1 MAVEPASLSQAQSV
15 RRLSRR
21 EPYPGRRRRIRQ
33 RDKFLGEVDLD
44 LPTAC
49 RGVSV
54 CPARLT
60 FSGLAMDPT
69 ASLFSAQLLPPPLA
83 SIDPAERL
91 GIDLSSLRTDEDFLQ
106 VLTSVLT
113 AIPRGEITPAE
124 GAQIAERVDARL
136 RASRRLPRLMRR
148 PAIQTSPGPSDTVIS
163 EHRNPCEK
171 TMTDDAAWPLAQHVC
186 RTGYADLPA
195 SAVESARR
203 DILDTFGCMLGGSG
217 SPGIDELFAVIAR
230 WGGREESRV
239 LLRGTRLP
247 AAQAALLNA
256 SMGHALDFDDTL
268 DTGGSIHPGVSVLGS
283 VLAVCDSLGGV
294 SGRDLLLVVALG
306 LDVSCRIALAS
317 TLDRGWHRTAAIGVF
332 GATAA
337 ADKLIVLTPEQML
350 AAFGIAYS
358 HAAGNRQCILDG
370 ALTKRMQAG
379 QAASAGVFSALL
391 AQTGFTGARNIFN
404 GRFGLLEL
412 YQPNGYDASVLLRD
426 LGTGFRGEALSYK
439 PYPCGRPLHAAIDAA
454 LAARARLNIE
464 RPDDIEAVTIEA
476 DPAGHTEQFGRG
488 PAKRRPTQ
496 VVEAQFAQPFLV
508 ATALVHGK
516 VGIAEVDGLGD
527 ASVLALSDRFAGVAR
542 DQRPRGSLSIT
553 VQRTDGRSVT
563 VEASDP
569 IGSPAK
575 PLTNAQLETKF
586 RDCARNA
593 VQPLS
598 DESVD
603 GVLAAIGRFE
613 TLPDAQE
620 LMTAFAG

>member
-1 MAVEPASLSQAQSV
+1 
-15 RRLSRR
+15 
-21 EPYPGRRRRIRQ
+21 
-33 RDKFLGEVDLD
+33 
-44 LPTAC
+44 
-49 RGVSV
+49 
-54 CPARLT
+54 
-60 FSGLAMDPT
+60 
-69 ASLFSAQLLPPPLA
+69 
-83 SIDPAERL
+83 
-91 GIDLSSLRTDEDFLQ
+91 
-106 VLTSVLT
+106 
-113 AIPRGEITPAE
+113 
-124 GAQIAERVDARL
+124 
-136 RASRRLPRLMRR
+136 
-148 PAIQTSPGPSDTVIS
+148 
-163 EHRNPCEK
+163 
-171 TMTDDAAWPLAQHVC
+171 MTDDAAWPLAQHVC
-186 RTGYADLPA
+186 RTGYVDLPV

-239 LLRGTRLP
+239 LLRGARLP
-247 AAQAALLNA
+247 APQAALLNA

-294 SGRDLLLVVALG
+294 TGRDALLAVALG
-306 LDVSCRIALAS
+306 LDISCRIALAS

-337 ADKLIVLTPEQML
+337 AGKLIALTPEQML
-350 AAFGIAYS
+350 ASFGIAYS

-370 ALTKRMQAG
+370 ALTKRLQAG
-379 QAASAGVFSALL
+379 QAASAGVFSAVL

-404 GRFGLLEL
+404 GRFGFFEL

-426 LGTGFRGEALSYK
+426 LGTAFRGEALSYK

-454 LAARARLNIE
+454 LAARAQLNIE
-464 RPDDIEAVTIEA
+464 RPDDIEAVTIET
-476 DPAGHTEQFGRG
+476 DPVGHIEQFGRG

-527 ASVLALSDRFAGVAR
+527 AAVLSLADRIAGVAR
-542 DQRPRGSLSIT
+542 DHRPRGSFGIT
-553 VQRTDGRSVT
+553 VERTGGRVAT
-563 VEASDP
+563 VEASNP
-569 IGSPAK
+569 IGSPEK
-575 PLTNAQLETKF
+575 PLPNAQLEAKF

-593 VQPLS
+593 VQPVS
-598 DESVD
+598 DASVHRL
-603 GVLAAIGRFE
+603 LAAIGRLE
-613 TLPDAQE
+613 TLPDARE